1 MDWQIYYWQH
11 FFALRTYLILNYFLY
26 LYTYMI
32 DYYLIYLD
40 LSYELIFD
48 SSIEGLN
55 KVSPIVENL

>member
-1 MDWQIYYWQH
+1 
-11 FFALRTYLILNYFLY
+11 
-26 LYTYMI
+26 MI